1 MVGSKSGSSTVSL
14 GKNPYPACYLAG
26 FFPFSL
32 SFSLTSSEKN
42 PSTHNLQEFCCSLGH
57 SPAAWL
63 HHCIYLYL
71 TPSLT
76 KKITRCR
83 VIYGVCYQL
92 CETLKYAKQ
101 YLFFFFLFMCSKSV
115 KLSMEKINIKL
126 RIMVS
131 WSWQEM
137 LQERNEVRSI
147 HRKFNYIQAGWCL
160 HGCFEHYFQKSE
172 TFQVKK

>member
-1 MVGSKSGSSTVSL
+1 MDQGPVDYILRYTALYYILYLAESHKPIMSRYFWYSMDSTQTCLKVPNTAVLKIKMVGSKSGSSTVSL

-92 CETLKYAKQ
+92 CETLKYAK
-101 YLFFFFLFMCSKSV
+101 
-115 KLSMEKINIKL
+115 
-126 RIMVS
+126 
-131 WSWQEM
+131 
-137 LQERNEVRSI
+137 
-147 HRKFNYIQAGWCL
+147 
-160 HGCFEHYFQKSE
+160 
-172 TFQVKK
+172 